1 MRIAHIV
8 CSYPPYYGGMGNVVL
23 QTVQELGKR
32 GHDVEVITPLYH
44 TAPSTTPE
52 EFSAQGGSAL
62 GGEPAGKLVDYARRV
77 TPSIQYG
84 NAARIPQVAN
94 ELDEFDLVHLH
105 YPFYGTANLV
115 RKWKLRNP
123 HKPLVITYHMDSRA
137 PGWKGLF
144 FKYYNTFWM
153 PRILGSADLLIA
165 SSFEYIEASDAAQI
179 FHAGR
184 DKWRELPFGVDI
196 ERFQPR
202 EKPMDLFQQ
211 AGFDPALP
219 TILFVG
225 GMDPAHYFK
234 GVDVLLKALL
244 RLKKNEY
251 SVQAFFVGD
260 GDLRARYE
268 AQAKGYGLQE
278 SVKFLGYVEDALLP
292 IVYNAADLFVLPST
306 TRGEAFG
313 MVLLEALASGVPVVA
328 SDLAGVRSVAEEG
341 GMVFPPGDDVALAEG
356 IAGYITDPQNK
367 EDFSAVARQIAI
379 ETYSWPR
386 IIDQLE
392 DWYTE
397 LVQ

>member
-1 MRIAHIV
+1 MKIAHIV

-32 GHDVEVITPLYH
+32 GHEVEVLTPLYQ
-44 TAPSTTPE
+44 TQPGTSPE
-52 EFSAQGGSAL
+52 NFE
-62 GGEPAGKLVDYARRV
+62 EPVKEQVDYARRI
-77 TPSIQYG
+77 TPRVQYG
-84 NAARIPQVAN
+84 NAAHIPEITK
-94 ELDEFDLVHLH
+94 ELDRFDLVHLH
-105 YPFYGTANLV
+105 YPFFGTANLV

-123 HKPLVITYHMDSRA
+123 EKPLVITYHMDSRA

-144 FKYYNTFWM
+144 FKYYNAFWM
-153 PRILGSADLLIA
+153 PRILGSADLLIG
-165 SSFEYIEASDAAQI
+165 SSFDYLKASDALPLFQTS
-179 FHAGR
+179 R
-184 DKWRELPFGVDI
+184 EKWRELPFGVDVD
-196 ERFQPR
+196 RFQPR
-202 EKPMDLFQQ
+202 EKPMDLFQD
-211 AGFDPALP
+211 AGFDPSLP
-219 TILFVG
+219 TLLFVG
-225 GMDPAHYFK
+225 GMDQAHYFK

-244 RLKKNEY
+244 RLKKNDY

-328 SDLAGVRSVAEEG
+328 SDLAGVRSVAEDA
-341 GMVFPPGDDVALAEG
+341 GMVFPPGDDFALAEV
-356 IAGYITDPQNK
+356 IAGYIFDPQNK
-367 EDFSAVARQIAI
+367 EDFSHIARQVALDV
-379 ETYSWPR
+379 YAWPR

-392 DWYTE
+392 AWYAE
-397 LVQ
+397 LVKNR